1 MCLRTKLAIARLN
14 NMVTQTQEL
23 PASYNKDEMVRKVE
37 TERQLIELRD
47 KLIHLIDL
55 NDQQTKLLEGFNVR
69 TVRLENA
76 MFGVDF
82 LNGVVQ
88 KVDTLTR
95 MKTWILCTASAIASS
110 GLTVFVAY
118 LIKHI

>member
-1 MCLRTKLAIARLN
+1 MTP
-14 NMVTQTQEL
+14 QTQEL
-23 PASYNKDEMVRKVE
+23 PSSYNKDEIVRKIEV
-37 TERQLIELRD
+37 ERQLIELRD

-55 NDQQTKLLEGFNVR
+55 NDQQTKLLEGFNAR
-69 TVRLENA
+69 TTRLENA

-88 KVDTLTR
+88 KVDTLTK
-95 MKTWILCTASAIASS
+95 MKTWILCTASALASS

-118 LIKHI
+118 LVKHI

>member
-1 MCLRTKLAIARLN
+1 
-14 NMVTQTQEL
+14 MVTQTQEL